1 MKKMDGN
8 PTNKTKQSFRS
19 DFEKLLKLINEKSF
33 IDDVYSSL
41 KDTLTVKAGMRSL
54 SSFRMS
60 IFSGVIYWNRLSGE
74 VTTFLVNNNTIES
87 RTTGTDY
94 LSHIPVLRF
103 TDSLFQESR
112 LLKEYEQEPTSVNEV
127 LDKPEKFKLFLSKK
141 IKTRMTSFYKKY
153 LSAEL
158 SGDYNEIISYY
169 SKGEVYPIDLFPIE
183 KQIKLFW
190 NSTELFSFI
199 HGGSVSPYYKIN
211 PELLPSN
218 YKISV
223 NSILFEDLR
232 NNKLFDHYEQFSDL
246 IFEVILTRLKQD
258 EPIASGSLK
267 IVLDFSKQYESKNP
281 ETVKAL
287 LPDKTI
293 FEAILEKQ
301 IEDQR
306 AVLFGG
312 LRFFYTTPQCL
323 LDETA
328 TSEEVELLQKSM
340 IELVKNSG
348 TLLCAK
354 YYSKL
359 ERSMYDLLLE
369 KDVVLVEAFES
380 GTQVKARVLDYGH
393 YPLVYSPISF
403 VEYSSYSLTVHRFPA
418 SEDLFADYKEIEDDL
433 QSINAKT
440 TKSTKEICNF
450 FLKFNSAQ
458 LREAEI
464 KHLEFVLSMDTID

>member
-19 DFEKLLKLINEKSF
+19 DFEKLLKLINEESF

-41 KDTLTVKAGMRSL
+41 THTLNVKAGIRSL

-60 IFSGVIYWNRLSGE
+60 LFSGVIYWNRLSGE
-74 VTTFLVNNNTIES
+74 ITTFLVNNNTIES

-103 TDSLFQESR
+103 TDSLFQEAR

-158 SGDYNEIISYY
+158 SGDYKEILSYY

-190 NSTELFSFI
+190 NSTELFSYLS
-199 HGGSVSPYYKIN
+199 GGSVSSYRIE

-218 YKISV
+218 YRISV

-246 IFEVILTRLKQD
+246 IFEVILTRLKQN
-258 EPIASGSLK
+258 EAIASECLK
-267 IVLDFSKQYESKNP
+267 RVLDFSKQYESKNP

-287 LPDKTI
+287 LPDKKV
-293 FEAILEKQ
+293 FETVLEKQ

-312 LRFFYTTPQCL
+312 LRFFYITPQCL

-340 IELVKNSG
+340 IELVENSG
-348 TLLCAK
+348 NPLCTR
-354 YYSKL
+354 YFSKL
-359 ERSMYDLLLE
+359 EKSMYDLLLE
-369 KDVVLVEAFES
+369 NDVVLVEAFDS
-380 GTQVKARVLDYGH
+380 KTQVNARVLDYGH

>member
-1 MKKMDGN
+1 MKKMYGN
-8 PTNKTKQSFRS
+8 STNKTKQSFRS
-19 DFEKLLKLINEKSF
+19 DFERLLKLINEDSF

-41 KDTLTVKAGMRSL
+41 KDTLTIKAGMRSL
-54 SSFRMS
+54 GSFRMS

-74 VTTFLVNNNTIES
+74 ITTFLVNNNIIES

-127 LDKPEKFKLFLSKK
+127 LDKPERFKLFLSKK

-158 SGDYNEIISYY
+158 SGDYNEIVSYY

-190 NSTELFSFI
+190 NSTELFSYLS
-199 HGGSVSPYYKIN
+199 GRTVSSYKIK
-211 PELLPSN
+211 PELLPLN
-218 YKISV
+218 YNIAV
-223 NSILFEDLR
+223 HSILFKDLK
-232 NNKLFDHYEQFSDL
+232 NNKLFEHYEQFSDL

-258 EPIASGSLK
+258 EAIASECLK
-267 IVLDFSKQYESKNP
+267 RVLDFSKQYESKNP

-287 LPDKTI
+287 LPDKTV

-312 LRFFYTTPQCL
+312 LKFFYTAPQCL
-323 LDETA
+323 LDENA

-359 ERSMYDLLLE
+359 ETSMYDLLLD

-380 GTQVKARVLDYGH
+380 KTQLKNRVLDYGH

-418 SEDLFADYKEIEDDL
+418 SEDLFAEYKEIEDDL

-440 TKSTKEICNF
+440 TKSTKVICNF
-450 FLKFNSAQ
+450 FLKFNSTQ